1 MKEKSVFLKDKNQ
14 HTDSDRKLHWLN
26 CAKAAAII
34 AVLVDHSLGILY
46 TDINIQVASDYDVS
60 LFILSAGITSYI
72 SNSYSKLSWGK
83 AYLKSIKKIF
93 LAYLLCSAIC
103 LIIKTQGFDIG
114 IFLEQL
120 IHFSATLPLYFVF
133 LYMQLM
139 LVSRLLY
146 RILEKCQRNKV
157 GYIQEFILFA
167 ILTCIS
173 SYTANYTNILNIYS
187 GGGRVLGGTYLM
199 LFYFGMLM
207 AKHEWFAKES
217 LLKSIIIWSVS
228 SIAWFVLW
236 KNFAKVRWTI
246 DVKVPLGEGYDCPS
260 ITLMVFSIL
269 TLLSIYGICKILEKT
284 KFTRKIVLIGS
295 WLGEHT
301 LYIFMYHL
309 TLLYFVFM
317 PYIEI
322 ENIWV
327 KRIVYMSLM
336 IVIPLV
342 IEYIVNFVIV
352 KVREKINWI
361 KMKCID

>member
-93 LAYLLCSAIC
+93 FAYLLCSAIC
-103 LIIKTQGFDIG
+103 LIIKTQGFDVG

-146 RILEKCQRNKV
+146 RILEKCPRNKA
-157 GYIQEFILFA
+157 GYMQEFILFVIVA
-167 ILTCIS
+167 CIS
-173 SYTANYTNILNIYS
+173 AYTSNYTHILDIYS

-199 LFYFGMLM
+199 LFYFGMIM
-207 AKHEWFAKES
+207 AKHEWFVKES
-217 LLKSIIIWSVS
+217 TLKSVLIWSVS
-228 SIAWFVLW
+228 SVAWFFMW
-236 KNFAKVRWTI
+236 RNFGTIRWTI
-246 DVKVPLGEGYDCPS
+246 DVKVPFGEGYDSPS
-260 ITLMVFSIL
+260 VTLMVFSIL
-269 TLLSIYGICKILEKT
+269 TLFAIYGACKILEKNEI
-284 KFTRKIVLIGS
+284 TRKIVQIGS

-309 TLLYFVFM
+309 TFLYFWFM
-317 PYIEI
+317 PYLEI
-322 ENIWV
+322 ENIWL
-327 KRIVYMSLM
+327 KRVVYMSLM
-336 IVIPLV
+336 VIVPLL
-342 IEYIVNFVIV
+342 IEYIVNCFT
-352 KVREKINWI
+352 I
-361 KMKCID
+361 KMKNGIKQIRMKN

>member
-1 MKEKSVFLKDKNQ
+1 MKEKSAFLKDKNQ
-14 HTDSDRKLHWLN
+14 YTDSDRTLHWLN

-93 LAYLLCSAIC
+93 FAYLLCSAIC

-139 LVSRLLY
+139 LASRLLY
-146 RILEKCQRNKV
+146 RILEKCPKNKV
-157 GYIQEFILFA
+157 GYFQEFILFV

-199 LFYFGMLM
+199 LFYLGMLM
-207 AKHEWFAKES
+207 AKHEWFVKES
-217 LLKSIIIWSVS
+217 TLKSVLIWIISSV
-228 SIAWFVLW
+228 AWFVLW
-236 KNFAKVRWTI
+236 KNFAKVRWTV

-269 TLLSIYGICKILEKT
+269 TLFAIYGACKILEKN
-284 KFTRKIVLIGS
+284 KITRKFVQIGS

-309 TLLYFVFM
+309 TFLYFWFM
-317 PYIEI
+317 PYLEI
-322 ENIWV
+322 ENIWL
-327 KRIVYMSLM
+327 KRVVYMSLM
-336 IVIPLV
+336 IILPLIV
-342 IEYIVNFVIV
+342 EYIVNLIVWEIKKIV
-352 KVREKINWI
+352 KG
-361 KMKCID
+361 MKKK